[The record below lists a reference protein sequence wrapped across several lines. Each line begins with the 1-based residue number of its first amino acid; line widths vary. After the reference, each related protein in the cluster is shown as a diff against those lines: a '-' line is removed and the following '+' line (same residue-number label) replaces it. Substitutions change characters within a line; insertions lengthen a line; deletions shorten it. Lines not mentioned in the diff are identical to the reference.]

1 MVVYGGESNH
11 SAVLYASQQGSN
23 VPFEGVISDGNA
35 LRVDFTSEDPDGEP
49 TFNIRF
55 EGDAPHPVPQTGRT
69 GGGGGWDYFFLLLN
83 VPN

>member
-1 MVVYGGESNH
+1 MVVYGGESNR

-23 VPFEGVISDGNA
+23 VPFEGVISEGNA

-55 EGDAPHPVPQTGRT
+55 EGDAP
-69 GGGGGWDYFFLLLN
+69 
-83 VPN
+83 